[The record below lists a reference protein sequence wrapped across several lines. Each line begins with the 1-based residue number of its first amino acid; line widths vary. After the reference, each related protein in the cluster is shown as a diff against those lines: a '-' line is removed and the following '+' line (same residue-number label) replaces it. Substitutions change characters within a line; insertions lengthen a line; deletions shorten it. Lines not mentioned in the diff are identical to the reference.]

1 MAVIGQGVVDAV
13 GKEPLDP
20 RKRPEF
26 DCGRQSIPEAQLQRR
41 DQGLS
46 PGPLAFT
53 PRAAATT
60 RDFLFHPT
68 QEMTEDVGGLT
79 VRFTASGW
87 LEMAWHL
94 YLWGEQVEVLAPEA
108 LAQMVAAH
116 RRGDFP
122 ALP

>member
-1 MAVIGQGVVDAV
+1 MRSTPLGKSRWIRESGQSSIAAA
-13 GKEPLDP
+13 KAS
-20 RKRPEF
+20 RKRSCSGEIRAWARALWRF
-26 DCGRQSIPEAQLQRR
+26 S
-41 DQGLS
+41 
-46 PGPLAFT
+46 
-53 PRAAATT
+53 PRAAATA

-94 YLWGEQVEVLAPEA
+94 YLWGDQVEVLAPEA

-116 RRGDFP
+116 RRSDFP